1 VTEVADRVADF
12 VRQTVDRQ
20 GFAHLLG
27 YKVTGVGVGWAEMKL
42 EPGPQH
48 SQQQGY
54 IHGGVFA
61 TMADVCAGCAA
72 VTLAPHGTEV
82 LTIEFKMNY
91 LRPAKDG
98 TVVVRAHVVKAGRT
112 ISVMESDV
120 FVVADRDETL
130 VAKAL
135 VTFTLF
141 RPDDPG

>member
-1 VTEVADRVADF
+1 MTEVPARVEAF
-12 VRQTVDRQ
+12 VRETVARQ
-20 GFAHLLG
+20 GFRGLVG
-27 YKVTGVGVGWAEMKL
+27 YDVTGVGHGWCEMTL
-42 EPGPQH
+42 VPGPQH
-48 SQQQGY
+48 TQQQGFV
-54 IHGGVFA
+54 HGGVFA

-72 VTLAPHGTEV
+72 VTLAPEGTEV

-98 TVVVRAHVVKAGRT
+98 RIVVRAHVVKPGRT

-120 FVVADRDETL
+120 FEVTEAGESL

-141 RPDDPG
+141 HPERG